1 MKSRF
6 VDDNLDYMTI
16 TPKADE
22 PAETEEI
29 KPEKVE
35 NAQTSTRVLGA
46 PHKPH
51 PTVAPEGIQPVGK
64 GDRAGA
70 NEGHKAR
77 GAASILGGY
86 PKPCA

>member
-35 NAQTSTRVLGA
+35 NA
-46 PHKPH
+46 
-51 PTVAPEGIQPVGK
+51 
-64 GDRAGA
+64 
-70 NEGHKAR
+70 
-77 GAASILGGY
+77 
-86 PKPCA
+86 

>member
-22 PAETEEI
+22 PAETEEP

-35 NAQTSTRVLGA
+35 NA
-46 PHKPH
+46 
-51 PTVAPEGIQPVGK
+51 
-64 GDRAGA
+64 
-70 NEGHKAR
+70 
-77 GAASILGGY
+77 
-86 PKPCA
+86 